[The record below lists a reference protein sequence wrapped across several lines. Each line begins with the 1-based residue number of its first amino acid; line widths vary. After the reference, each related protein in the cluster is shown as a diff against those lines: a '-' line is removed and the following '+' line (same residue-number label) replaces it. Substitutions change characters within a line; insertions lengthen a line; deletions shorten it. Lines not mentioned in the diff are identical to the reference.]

1 MVHALLGPPLII
13 TELSNNLGISQG
25 IFTDVADIVSDSNL
39 YYEKIGP
46 HLLYITGWIEIK
58 PGTYNASYQIFKM
71 DEYKAKINTM
81 LHAID
86 VTKLTSPVYPIYV
99 ANDTGIASLKLNQT
113 LTSSLNLQITS
124 FIVVWL
130 FLGINITRNIK
141 DNISL
146 VYTINE
152 KLQIVLWAVKFTYE

>member
-1 MVHALLGPPLII
+1 MLFSAHVII
-13 TELSNNLGISQG
+13 IIKQQNGDIDISQG
-25 IFTDVADIVSDSNL
+25 IFTNVADIVSDSNL

-58 PGTYNASYQIFKM
+58 TGTYNASYEIFKM
-71 DEYKAKINTM
+71 DKYKSKINTM

-99 ANDTGIASLKLNQT
+99 ANGTGIASLKLNQT

>member
-1 MVHALLGPPLII
+1 
-13 TELSNNLGISQG
+13 
-25 IFTDVADIVSDSNL
+25 
-39 YYEKIGP
+39 
-46 HLLYITGWIEIK
+46 
-58 PGTYNASYQIFKM
+58 M

-99 ANDTGIASLKLNQT
+99 ANDTGIANLKLNQT

-130 FLGINITRNIK
+130 LLGINITRNIK